1 MRASLSDLQDLEA
14 ALLDGVEAGVRRAAE
29 TIAFAAKA
37 DHPYTDRT
45 TTLTNSIEAVEPT
58 RAGSEVRGAVVAE
71 APYASYLE
79 ARAEYAFLAPVAARE
94 EARIEHD
101 MDAAVAERLPR

>member
-1 MRASLSDLQDLEA
+1 MRASLSNLEDLEA

-58 RAGSEVRGAVVAE
+58 RSGSEVRGAVVAE

-79 ARAEYAFLAPVAARE
+79 ARAEYAFLATAAARE